1 MIEPKP
7 FVKWF
12 DRKFDTNIDIVQF
25 EDVLSRMEH
34 FPAVLNQLLET
45 YPKKITT
52 IKTGAKWS
60 VNENVG
66 HLILLE
72 DLWRRR
78 FQDIKDGK
86 PDMSPADLN
95 NTATDQASFNE
106 QVLNELTKSLSDE
119 RAKTIVLLKGISK
132 EDLLKKSTHPRLNQ
146 PMNIVDF
153 MYFVAGHDEHHMA
166 AMRSIIENLEHLPI
180 ADF

>member
-1 MIEPKP
+1 MIEKP

-12 DRKFDTNIDIVQF
+12 DRKFDANIDIVQF
-25 EDVLSRMEH
+25 DGILSRMEH

-45 YPKKITT
+45 CPKKITT
-52 IKTGAKWS
+52 IKTNGKWS

-86 PDMSPADLN
+86 QDMFPADLN
-95 NTATDQASFNE
+95 NTATDQAFFNKS
-106 QVLNELTKSLSDE
+106 VLGELIKRLGDE
-119 RAKTIVLLKGISK
+119 RAKTIALLQGMSK
-132 EDLLKKSTHPRLNQ
+132 EDLLKKSIHPRLNQ
-146 PMNIVDF
+146 PMNIVEL
-153 MYFVAGHDEHHMA
+153 MYFVAGHDEHHMTTIQ
-166 AMRSIIENLEHLPI
+166 SIIDNTMAL
-180 ADF
+180 

>member
-12 DRKFDTNIDIVQF
+12 DRKFDTNIDIEQF
-25 EDVLSRMEH
+25 EDALSRMEH

-45 YPKKITT
+45 CPKKVTT
-52 IKTGAKWS
+52 IKTDGKWS

-72 DLWRRR
+72 DLWRKR

-86 PDMSPADLN
+86 HDMSPADLN
-95 NTATDQASFNE
+95 NTATDQAFFNKS
-106 QVLNELTKSLSDE
+106 VLDELTKNLIDE
-119 RAKTIVLLKGISK
+119 RAKTIALLQGISK
-132 EDLLKKSTHPRLNQ
+132 EDLLKKSIHPRLNQ
-146 PMNIVDF
+146 PMNIVDL
-153 MYFVAGHDEHHMA
+153 MYFVAGHDEHHMSTIQ
-166 AMRSIIENLEHLPI
+166 SIIENTVAL
-180 ADF
+180 